1 MIKRPLL
8 TTGRLGHFAAIL
20 FGALLPM
27 AFAPICLWPC
37 ALFSLVGYL
46 SLLHNLSPKQ
56 AAIRS
61 FWYGLGAFGMGVSWV
76 YVSMH
81 EYGGTPLI
89 LAVLMTAAFAAFL
102 ALVVFGSFGYLYS
115 RFQLSTYPIL
125 TFPALWVLSE
135 WIRTWVLTGFPWLF
149 VGYGMIDTP
158 LSGYAP
164 ILGVLMV
171 SWATATSAALI
182 YWGARAPKQNLKWA
196 VPILILIWG
205 VGWESSQHHWT
216 TLSETTTPISLI
228 QSNIPQDQKWLPE
241 QLPVTKALF
250 RDVTIKEFNTSEQ
263 HAKVVI
269 WPEAAITQFLNEAWP
284 YVEEMDQLAKE
295 HNAAI
300 VTGVPH
306 RERGISNYHY
316 YNSIMSLGGDYS
328 IYHKQKLVPFGEFIP
343 WEKQLKNIVPFFGP
357 MTSFSAGS
365 PSQGPLKVLDQRW
378 APYICYE
385 IVYPD
390 FVRHYAKSADVL
402 ITISN
407 DAWFGTS
414 FGPHQHFEMTRMR
427 ALETGRYLVRGTNTG
442 ITGVIDDKGHVV
454 AKLPQ
459 FVQDTLRSE
468 IRTSEGITPFMQFGS
483 APLIVA
489 VFLILLAAGLLV
501 RRHASEEESE
511 SVSLSEFKAD

>member
-1 MIKRPLL
+1 MMKRPLL
-8 TTGRLGHFAAIL
+8 TSGRLGHFAAIL
-20 FGALLPM
+20 FGALLPL

-46 SLLHNLSPKQ
+46 CLIHNLSPKQ
-56 AAIRS
+56 AALRS
-61 FWYGLGAFGMGVSWV
+61 FWFGLGAFGMGVSWV

-89 LAVLMTAAFAAFL
+89 LAVLMTAGFAAFL

-115 RFQLSTYPIL
+115 RLHFESYAIV

-164 ILGVLMV
+164 VLGVLMV

-182 YWGARAPKQNLKWA
+182 YWGAKSPRRNLKWA
-196 VPILILIWG
+196 IPSLLILWG
-205 VGWESSQHHWT
+205 VGWAAKHNEWT
-216 TLSETTTPISLI
+216 TISKDTTPVSLI
-228 QSNIPQDQKWLPE
+228 QSNIPQDRKWLPE
-241 QLPVTKALF
+241 QLPITKALF
-250 RDVTIKEFNTSEQ
+250 RDATIKEFSAQQ
-263 HAKVVI
+263 HKAKVVI
-269 WPEAAITQFLNEAWP
+269 WPEAAITQFLSDAWP
-284 YVEEMDQLAKE
+284 YVEEMEQLAKDN
-295 HNAAI
+295 NATI
-300 VTGVPH
+300 ITGVPH
-306 RERGISNYHY
+306 RERGISRYHY
-316 YNSIMSLGGDYS
+316 YNSIMSLGSNYS
-328 IYHKQKLVPFGEFIP
+328 IYHKQKLVPFGEYIP
-343 WEKQLKNIVPFFGP
+343 WEDQLKSIVPFFGP

-365 PSQGPLKVLDQRW
+365 PSQGPLKVGDQRW

-390 FVRHYAKSADVL
+390 FVRHYAKSSDVL

-442 ITGVIDDKGHVV
+442 ITGIIDNKGNVV

-468 IRTSEGITPFMQFGS
+468 IKTSKGSTPFMQMGS
-483 APLIVA
+483 TPLIVA
-489 VFLILLAAGLLV
+489 VFVILLIATLRA
-501 RRHASEEESE
+501 RKYATIEEPDTMTLAELES
-511 SVSLSEFKAD
+511 D